1 MRKILVPIAAGLAFG
16 APLQAATSYHG
27 YITQTGTLGDGTVFV
42 EFAVAVGPAECSS
55 PQVRIAAN
63 TAAAKQVFAVALA
76 AYLSNSPVQIATDS
90 CLGSY
95 PSMTTA
101 GSWLY
106 PKPL

>member
-1 MRKILVPIAAGLAFG
+1 MRKILISVALSVAIA
-16 APLQAATSYHG
+16 APLQAAASYHG

-42 EFAVAVGPAECSS
+42 EFAVAVGPMECSS

-63 TAAAKQVFAVALA
+63 NPGARQVFAVALA

-95 PSMTTA
+95 PTMTTA

>member
-1 MRKILVPIAAGLAFG
+1 MRRSLLPIAICIAIA

-42 EFAVAVGPAECSS
+42 EFAVAVGPAGCSQ
-55 PQVRIAAN
+55 PQVRVAAN
-63 TAAAKQVFAVALA
+63 NAAARQIFAVALA
-76 AYLSNSPVQIATDS
+76 AYLSNSPVQIQTDG
-90 CLGSY
+90 CLGAY
-95 PSMTTA
+95 PTLTTT

>member
-1 MRKILVPIAAGLAFG
+1 MRRILLPIAVGLAVA

-42 EFAVAVGPAECSS
+42 EFAAAVGPTGCNH
-55 PQVRIAAN
+55 PQVRLAAN
-63 TAAAKQVFAVALA
+63 NPAARQVFAVALA
-76 AYLSNSPVQIATDS
+76 AYLSNSPVQIETDG
-90 CLGSY
+90 CLGAY
-95 PSMTTA
+95 ATMTTA

>member
-1 MRKILVPIAAGLAFG
+1 MRRILLPIAVALAIA

-42 EFAVAVGPAECSS
+42 EFAASVGPTECSS
-55 PQVRIAAN
+55 HQVRIAATN
-63 TAAAKQVFAVALA
+63 PSARQVFAVALA

-90 CLGSY
+90 CLGAY
-95 PSMTTA
+95 PSMTTP